1 MRPASDRF
9 KALLEGPQ
17 VTYSCRAESWY
28 AGELLA
34 DALPVETGTLTTTAD
49 VIDTHEVAA
58 SVPFQGEFDL
68 SDPLNPLGA
77 YGQRLR
83 LFIDLTSASGEVE
96 SVALGWSRIV
106 PSTPSSRGVMDLR
119 ARDLTLELER
129 ARLVTPLQLTA
140 PVSVNPATEL
150 FDPASAIEYLV
161 TGILPVAVLD
171 ALPDLAGALYVLRDR
186 RQGLMDILQ
195 AVSATATVDVS
206 GALVVTSVPD
216 LTDPEPVLRFTDG
229 YGADPTSG
237 DRGTLVELRP
247 EANDSRGFNA
257 CIVQGVTAEGA
268 PVYGGAYVTD
278 GPMAWPV
285 QPGVVSAYGAN
296 PGFFFS
302 PLLRTVAG
310 CIAAAKSMLAG
321 WMLGANGSFTVEA
334 TPDPRLEV
342 NDVVELSKGGTT
354 YLGLVQQVALPLT
367 ATSGAMTF
375 SGVLL

>member
-9 KALLEGPQ
+9 AALLEGPQ

-28 AGELLA
+28 SGELLA
-34 DALPVETGTLTTTAD
+34 EALPVESGTLTSTAD

-58 SVPFQGEFDL
+58 SVPYKGEFDL

-77 YGQRLR
+77 YGQRVR

-96 SVALGWSRIV
+96 SVALGWSRI
-106 PSTPSSRGVMDLR
+106 TPSNASNGVMELR

-129 ARLVTPLQLTA
+129 ARLVTPVQLTA
-140 PVSVNPATEL
+140 PVSANPATEL
-150 FDPASAIEYLV
+150 FNPATALEYLV

-171 ALPDLAGALYVLRDR
+171 TLPDLAGALYVLRDR
-186 RQGLMDILQ
+186 RQGVVDILQ
-195 AVSATATVDVS
+195 AVSATASVDVS
-206 GALVVTSVPD
+206 GALVITSVPD
-216 LTDPEPVLRFTDG
+216 LTDPDPVLRFTDG

-237 DRGTLVELRP
+237 DRGTIVDLRP
-247 EANDSRGFNA
+247 EVNDSRGFNA

-268 PVYGGAYVTD
+268 PVYGGAYVTE

-285 QPGVVSAYGAN
+285 QPDVVSAYGAN
-296 PGFFFS
+296 PGYFFS

-310 CIAAAKSMLAG
+310 CIAAAKSILAG
-321 WMLGANGSFTVEA
+321 WMLGANGTFTVEA
-334 TPDPRLEV
+334 APDPRLEV
-342 NDVVELSKGGTT
+342 NDVVELSKDRQT

-367 ATSGAMTF
+367 ATSGPMTF